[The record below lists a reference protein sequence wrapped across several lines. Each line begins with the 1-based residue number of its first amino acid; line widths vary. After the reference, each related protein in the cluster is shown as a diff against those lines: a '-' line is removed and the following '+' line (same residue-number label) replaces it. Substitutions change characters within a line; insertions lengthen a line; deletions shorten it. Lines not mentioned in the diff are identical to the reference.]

1 MEMPKD
7 TTPQLR
13 ELVTL
18 CRRLTTAKRKV
29 DALEHDRDALIRLLR
44 AAGVPGADIASCTG
58 LSPGRVTQIAG
69 NHNGRVGGK
78 KAQ

>member
-1 MEMPKD
+1 MAKD

-13 ELVTL
+13 ELVSL
-18 CRRLTTAKRKV
+18 CRRLITAKRRV
-29 DALEHDRDALIRLLR
+29 EALERDRDGLIRALR
-44 AAGVPGADIASCTG
+44 DAGVPGADIASCTG

-78 KAQ
+78 KPD